1 MITSSQA
8 VVFKKLMLEIT
19 EVAGTDKHL
28 DPEMHGIFELFKEIY
43 PDIYDDV
50 LSFLRALKIA
60 MNPSTRMNALY
71 FEIQN
76 EYSIESLEK
85 KYGKELV
92 DVIMSI
98 ADQIVS

>member
-8 VVFKKLMLEIT
+8 VVFKKLMLEIA

-50 LSFLRALKIA
+50 LSFLRELKIA
-60 MNPSTRMNALY
+60 TNPSTRMNALY

-76 EYSIESLEK
+76 EYNIESLEK

-98 ADQIVS
+98 ADQIIT